1 MERWSDQGKMTGEEV
16 PGVVLVCTEEVVLE
30 AEVMAGEAQEGAEV
44 EAEEVQEVVAE
55 ETQEEEVLWRWG
67 EQQGDQGLAEVAEE
81 VKVEEEELAE
91 EAILGKLT
99 TTMASIHRRRAPVK
113 LSRRNASSCKN

>member
-1 MERWSDQGKMTGEEV
+1 MIGGEV
-16 PGVVLVCTEEVVLE
+16 PGVVVVCTEEVVLE
-30 AEVMAGEAQEGAEV
+30 AEAMAGEVQEGAEV
-44 EAEEVQEVVAE
+44 EAE

-91 EAILGKLT
+91 VAILGRLT
-99 TTMASIHRRRAPVK
+99 TTTASAHRRRAPVK

>member
-1 MERWSDQGKMTGEEV
+1 MTGEEV

-30 AEVMAGEAQEGAEV
+30 AEVMAG
-44 EAEEVQEVVAE
+44 EVQEVVAE

-99 TTMASIHRRRAPVK
+99 TITASAHRRRAPAK
-113 LSRRNASSCKN
+113 LFRLNASNCKN

>member
-1 MERWSDQGKMTGEEV
+1 M
-16 PGVVLVCTEEVVLE
+16 E
-30 AEVMAGEAQEGAEV
+30 AEEIQEGAEV
-44 EAEEVQEVVAE
+44 ETEAI
-55 ETQEEEVLWRWG
+55 QEEEVLWRWG
-67 EQQGDQGLAEVAEE
+67 EQQGDLGLAEVAEE

-113 LSRRNASSCKN
+113 LSRRNASNCKN

>member
-1 MERWSDQGKMTGEEV
+1 MIGGGV
-16 PGVVLVCTEEVVLE
+16 PGVVCTEEVVLE
-30 AEVMAGEAQEGAEV
+30 AEVMAGGVRGVVEV
-44 EAEEVQEVVAE
+44 VAEENQGVVEVGAE

-91 EAILGKLT
+91 VAILGRLT
-99 TTMASIHRRRAPVK
+99 TTTASAHRRRAPVK

>member
-1 MERWSDQGKMTGEEV
+1 MIGGEV
-16 PGVVLVCTEEVVLE
+16 PGVVCTEELVL
-30 AEVMAGEAQEGAEV
+30 EV
-44 EAEEVQEVVAE
+44 EAMEGEVQEVVEVVAE
-55 ETQEEEVLWRWG
+55 AIKEKEVLWRWE

>member
-1 MERWSDQGKMTGEEV
+1 MIGGEV

-30 AEVMAGEAQEGAEV
+30 AEVMAGEVQEGAEV
-44 EAEEVQEVVAE
+44 EAEEIQGVAEVVAE
-55 ETQEEEVLWRWG
+55 ENQEEEVLWRWG
-67 EQQGDQGLAEVAEE
+67 EQQGDLGLAEVAEE

-99 TTMASIHRRRAPVK
+99 TTTASAHRRRAPVK
-113 LSRRNASSCKN
+113 LSRRNASNYRN

>member
-30 AEVMAGEAQEGAEV
+30 AEVMAGEVQEGAEV
-44 EAEEVQEVVAE
+44 EAE

-99 TTMASIHRRRAPVK
+99 TTTASAHRRRAPVK

>member
-1 MERWSDQGKMTGEEV
+1 MQRWSDQGKMIGVEV

-30 AEVMAGEAQEGAEV
+30 AEVMAGEVQEGAEV
-44 EAEEVQEVVAE
+44 VAE
-55 ETQEEEVLWRWG
+55 EIQEEEVLWRWG

>member
-1 MERWSDQGKMTGEEV
+1 M
-16 PGVVLVCTEEVVLE
+16 VCTEEVVLE
-30 AEVMAGEAQEGAEV
+30 AEVMAGEVQEGAEV
-44 EAEEVQEVVAE
+44 EAEEEVQEVVAE

-67 EQQGDQGLAEVAEE
+67 EQQGDQGLAEQVEE

-99 TTMASIHRRRAPVK
+99 TTTASAHRRRAPVK
-113 LSRRNASSCKN
+113 LSRRNASNYRN

>member
-1 MERWSDQGKMTGEEV
+1 MTGGEA
-16 PGVVLVCTEEVVLE
+16 PGVVCTEEVVLE
-30 AEVMAGEAQEGAEV
+30 AEVMAGEVQEGAEV
-44 EAEEVQEVVAE
+44 EAE

-91 EAILGKLT
+91 VAILGRLT
-99 TTMASIHRRRAPVK
+99 TTTASAHRRRAPVK

>member
-1 MERWSDQGKMTGEEV
+1 M
-16 PGVVLVCTEEVVLE
+16 PGVVVVCIEEVVLE
-30 AEVMAGEAQEGAEV
+30 AEAMAGEVQEGAEV
-44 EAEEVQEVVAE
+44 VAEEIQGVVEVVAE
-55 ETQEEEVLWRWG
+55 EIQEEEVLWRWG

-91 EAILGKLT
+91 VAILGRLT
-99 TTMASIHRRRAPVK
+99 TTTASAHRRRAPVK

>member
-1 MERWSDQGKMTGEEV
+1 M
-16 PGVVLVCTEEVVLE
+16 PGVVVVCIEEVVLE
-30 AEVMAGEAQEGAEV
+30 AEAMAGEVQEGAEV
-44 EAEEVQEVVAE
+44 EAE

-91 EAILGKLT
+91 VAILGRLT
-99 TTMASIHRRRAPVK
+99 TTTASAHRRRAPVK

>member
-1 MERWSDQGKMTGEEV
+1 ME
-16 PGVVLVCTEEVVLE
+16 
-30 AEVMAGEAQEGAEV
+30 
-44 EAEEVQEVVAE
+44 AE

-99 TTMASIHRRRAPVK
+99 TTTASAHRRRAPVK
-113 LSRRNASSCKN
+113 LSRRNASNCKN

>member
-1 MERWSDQGKMTGEEV
+1 M
-16 PGVVLVCTEEVVLE
+16 VCTEQVVLE
-30 AEVMAGEAQEGAEV
+30 AEVMAGEVQEGAEV
-44 EAEEVQEVVAE
+44 VAE
-55 ETQEEEVLWRWG
+55 EIQEEEVLWRWG

-91 EAILGKLT
+91 VAILGRLIT
-99 TTMASIHRRRAPVK
+99 TTASAHRRRAPVK